1 MVAEAAPET
10 LTQKAMFDKH
20 RFSYQIIVPKISA
33 VLRTVAGDMFPKESL
48 GFK

>member
-1 MVAEAAPET
+1 MSY
-10 LTQKAMFDKH
+10 LSFKWNSHH

-33 VLRTVAGDMFPKESL
+33 VLRTVAGDMFSKESS